1 MFILFFF
8 CGCAAVSS
16 QHKSSSAGTDQ
27 DAVSAVKSLANSLS
41 GKELND
47 RQIKELS
54 KDIQKNKDTQ
64 SAIKSVSDAVGS
76 KNVNVFY
83 CPVDGERFSARV
95 KSCPAHQV
103 LLKKVEE

>member
-8 CGCAAVSS
+8 CGCATVSS
-16 QHKSSSAGTDQ
+16 HHKNSSAETDK
-27 DAVSAVKSLANSLS
+27 DAVSAVKALADSLS
-41 GKELND
+41 GKRL
-47 RQIKELS
+47 
-54 KDIQKNKDTQ
+54 
-64 SAIKSVSDAVGS
+64 
-76 KNVNVFY
+76 NVNVYY